1 MRSRL
6 ARAITALALASLGG
20 CIKAPPG
27 GLCGSDGDCGE
38 GYRCTDDAHGGARC
52 MGRCAAGIGLCSDG
66 SVCLTPP
73 ASTELVCWFGGRIP
87 IDDPCDSTIDCEP
100 GTVCSLGRCRQA
112 CQIGL
117 PPGVDAG
124 PASRSTPRSRSS
136 GSGGPILRALRDRI
150 AIPRPLRD
158 DQFAYH
164 TVIVTRR
171 TCGEVRCSQR

>member
-124 PASRSTPRSRSS
+124 PAGEPDA
-136 GSGGPILRALRDRI
+136 GPGAGPCTVSQGCFTLDP
-150 AIPRPLRD
+150 AIPELGICRPYPPS
-158 DQFAYH
+158 AP
-164 TVIVTRR
+164 
-171 TCGEVRCSQR
+171 